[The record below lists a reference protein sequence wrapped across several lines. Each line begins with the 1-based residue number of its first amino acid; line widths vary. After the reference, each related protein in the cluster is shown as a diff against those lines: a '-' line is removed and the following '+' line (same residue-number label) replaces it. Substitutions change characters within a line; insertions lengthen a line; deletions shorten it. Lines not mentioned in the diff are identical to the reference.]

1 MPAQRRL
8 VRPVALAAILLA
20 SAPCVLAVP
29 VTALVALASGGYGVY
44 LREGAGRRLV
54 GVTPGL
60 FSSTLVEVEG
70 PDLHEGATV
79 EVPSP

>member
-29 VTALVALASGGYGVY
+29 VTPDADPALLASQA
-44 LREGAGRRLV
+44 R
-54 GVTPGL
+54 
-60 FSSTLVEVEG
+60 
-70 PDLHEGATV
+70 
-79 EVPSP
+79 